1 LRRNNGSKKNNNI
14 KTAEKLYRVFVLMTG
29 IDEFYPNFSTN
40 ILVMNKTFLLSV
52 VFSIPFLMASSQ
64 NYPKLDEAFRLKQL
78 EPPPGKVRMVLDTDT
93 YNEVDDQ
100 FALAYAFLSK
110 EKIELEAVYAAPFH
124 NNRSNGPADGMEK
137 SYDEILRLLKMLGK
151 SPEGFA
157 FRGSNR
163 YLEDVSKPIRSE
175 AALDLVKK
183 AMASSPENPLYVVPV
198 GCITNIASAILI
210 EPEIIKNIVVV
221 WLGGNGLNWP
231 HQKEFNLMQDVLA
244 ARVVFDSGVPFVVM
258 PCRPVVSHFHTTI
271 PELKYN
277 LEGKNELSD
286 YLYNIVAEY
295 SGGRDAYSKVIWD
308 VTAVAWLV
316 DPGWIKTNLVHSP
329 VLTDQVTFSVNHS
342 RHFIRMAEELNRD
355 AIFRDMFG
363 KLAK

>member
-1 LRRNNGSKKNNNI
+1 MKKPVLTCI
-14 KTAEKLYRVFVLMTG
+14 IFV
-29 IDEFYPNFSTN
+29 FST
-40 ILVMNKTFLLSV
+40 IFVIAQT
-52 VFSIPFLMASSQ
+52 
-64 NYPKLDEAFRLKQL
+64 YPKLNEAFRLNQL
-78 EPPPGKVRMVLDTDT
+78 EPPVGKVRMVLDTDT

-137 SYDEILRLLKMLGK
+137 SYEEILRLLKILGK

-157 FRGSNR
+157 FRGSDR
-163 YLEDVSKPIRSE
+163 YLEDVTKPIRSE

-258 PCRPVVSHFHTTI
+258 PCRPVVSHFHTTL
-271 PELKYN
+271 PELKHY
-277 LEGKNELSD
+277 LAGKNKLSD
-286 YLYNIVAEY
+286 YLYNIVVEY
-295 SGGRDAYSKVIWD
+295 SGSRDAYSKVIWD

-316 DPGWIKTNLVHSP
+316 NPGWIKSNLVHSP
-329 VLTDQVTFSVNHS
+329 VLTDQVTFSVDHS
-342 RHFIRMAEELNRD
+342 RHFIRMAKELNRD
-355 AIFRDMFG
+355 AIFRDLFE
-363 KLAK
+363 KLAKN